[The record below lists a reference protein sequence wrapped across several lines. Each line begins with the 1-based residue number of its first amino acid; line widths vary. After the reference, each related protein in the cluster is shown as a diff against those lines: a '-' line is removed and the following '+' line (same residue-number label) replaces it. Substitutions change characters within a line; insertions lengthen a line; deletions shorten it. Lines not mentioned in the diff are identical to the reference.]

1 MRDELVQRNGLIRR
15 RFTLVADGIRVTEWS
30 LTQGRTVV
38 VPYEVVYGDEFEKWS
53 SSLRALISTIVMA
66 MLALA
71 TGLGGDTDRFAW
83 LFWGIGAVV
92 SGAYYWMT
100 RRVDV
105 GYVDAGARIVFF
117 RDRPNADAFTQ
128 FLDKIERR
136 ARERVR
142 ARIIPLQR
150 SQNSGADRIRAAL
163 LLSREIISEAEH
175 AAFLRELVVGEAPEK
190 SEQLQN

>member
-53 SSLRALISTIVMA
+53 AALRALISTIVRA

-71 TGLGGDTDRFAW
+71 TWLVGDTDRFAW
-83 LFWGIGAVV
+83 VFLGIGAVV

-105 GYVDAGARIVFF
+105 GYVDAGAQIVIF

-163 LLSREIISEAEH
+163 LLSRELISEAEH
-175 AAFLRELVVGEAPEK
+175 AAFLRELVVGEAPVK